1 MKVLIITAFLP
12 YPLNNGCRVRQYHV
26 LKRLAQN
33 YNHEIVLI
41 SFIEST
47 DELVYLPIL
56 QSFCTRIE
64 TVLRKKSNFSAQSI
78 SRFNFRKKQFSNL
91 LNCIF
96 VNEPFGVLR
105 FLSGKMEAKIKAVM
119 SEQVF
124 DIVQIEFTQMA
135 SYMPKDSKIP
145 TVLVEHDVD
154 FIRQLRNFR
163 NISRPIPK
171 LESFIEW
178 LKIRKYEI
186 EMCRK
191 YKKVIVMSSVDKEML
206 LAKDKNLDI
215 SVVANGVDTA
225 YFQPI
230 DTEYDNCTLM
240 FLGLPSHGA
249 NLDSLRY
256 FCKEIYPKVR
266 AKLPSIR
273 LTVFGEGWV
282 AAFGDLCCDKSI
294 TLKGYVEDLRPY
306 LAHCAALIVPLRIGS
321 GTRLKILEALAMGCP
336 VISTSI
342 GCEGL
347 EVTNGQDILI
357 ADKPAKFARRI
368 VDVVTDTR
376 LRQRISKNAR
386 RLAETKYSW
395 DKIVALQDQ
404 VYREMIE
411 MGDYNKWN

>member
-12 YPLNNGCRVRQYHV
+12 YPLDSGGRVRQYHV

-56 QSFCTRIE
+56 QSFCTGIE
-64 TVLRKKSNFSAQSI
+64 TVLRKRSKFSAQSI

-96 VNEPFGVLR
+96 VNEPLGVLQ

-119 SEQVF
+119 SEKIF

-135 SYMPKDSKIP
+135 SYVPQNSKIP
-145 TVLVEHDVD
+145 TVLIEHDVD

-171 LESFIEW
+171 FESFIEW

-191 YKKVIVMSSVDKEML
+191 YKKVIVMSSVDKAML

-215 SVVANGVDTA
+215 SVVGNGVDTA
-225 YFQPI
+225 YFKPI
-230 DTEYDNCTLM
+230 DTEYDNRTLM
-240 FLGLPSHGA
+240 FLGPPSHGP
-249 NLDSLRY
+249 NLDGLRY

-266 AKLPSIR
+266 AKLPNIK

-282 AAFGDLCCDKSI
+282 AVLADFCCDKSI
-294 TLKGYVEDLRPY
+294 TLKGYIEDLRPY

-336 VISTSI
+336 VISTSV

-347 EVTNGQDILI
+347 EVTNEQDILV
-357 ADKPAKFARRI
+357 ADKPAEFARRI
-368 VDVVTDTR
+368 VDVITDTR

-386 RLAETKYSW
+386 RLAEIKYSW

-411 MGDYNKWN
+411 MGDSKFEK